1 MLSTLCPVGLQSG
14 QLISGLTESRQLKG
28 DIYLSFSTIIS
39 LSFLLLLLWP
49 LQASI
54 KKKSSAKPR
63 TVQASWKPSSS
74 HCTLHHIHL
83 NVINFM
89 WVLGHENHRDSWKQ
103 SRGLMSPFV
112 AYEEA
117 RFSSFSGLL
126 NEALCAV
133 PGMCCWGGM
142 LGDTWGSAMG
152 LRWKWVLLVT
162 STTGSC
168 SWISKNI
175 CERQHRWELNWRRK
189 HSHNRV

>member
-1 MLSTLCPVGLQSG
+1 
-14 QLISGLTESRQLKG
+14 
-28 DIYLSFSTIIS
+28 
-39 LSFLLLLLWP
+39 
-49 LQASI
+49 
-54 KKKSSAKPR
+54 
-63 TVQASWKPSSS
+63 
-74 HCTLHHIHL
+74 
-83 NVINFM
+83 M
-89 WVLGHENHRDSWKQ
+89 WVLEHEKQRDFWKQ

-117 RFSSFSGLL
+117 RFRSFSGLL
-126 NEALCAV
+126 NGALCAV

-175 CERQHRWELNWRRK
+175 CERQHRWESNWRCK
-189 HSHNRV
+189 HTHTIVSSMQAVLLVTHRLSLNTRLDIKHFPSFKAQQSSARNVTLSWKEEKNLIFWIAGCIKSNM